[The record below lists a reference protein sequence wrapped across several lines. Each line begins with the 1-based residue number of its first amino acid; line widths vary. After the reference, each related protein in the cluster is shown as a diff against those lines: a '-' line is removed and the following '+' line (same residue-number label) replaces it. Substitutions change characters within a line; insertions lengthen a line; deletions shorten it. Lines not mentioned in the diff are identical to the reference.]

1 MSHFD
6 DLFWLVA
13 VVDEGTLSAAAEK
26 HGVSGAAVSKRLRLM
41 EERLAVRLLER
52 NARRMR
58 TTEAGELY
66 YRRGKRLLEAFS
78 ELEESVSSTGELLRG
93 TLRINAPHSFGLQR
107 LAAPVA
113 EFMQDHPEVKV
124 HIDMDDAYID
134 INESNYDVVIRIGR
148 LEDSSVVARRI
159 ASIHL
164 VCCASPAYLKAHGV
178 PKTPADLTEHICLIY
193 NQSTPHSTWTFERDG
208 QRHQVEVSGPIQSD
222 DGQFLGQLTELG
234 VGVAIQPN
242 FIAEVAL
249 RSGALVPLFADY
261 AVEEIG
267 VYALYPSR
275 QYLPV
280 KTNRFINHLKS
291 ALSIELDGLAK

>member
-26 HGVSGAAVSKRLRLM
+26 HGVSGAAVSKRLRLL
-41 EERLAVRLLER
+41 EERLSVRLLER
-52 NARRMR
+52 NARRLR

-93 TLRINAPHSFGLQR
+93 TLRVNAPNSFGLKR
-107 LAAPVA
+107 LAAPIA
-113 EFMQDHPEVKV
+113 EFMREHPDLKV
-124 HIDMDDAYID
+124 HMDMDDAFID

-148 LEDSSVVARRI
+148 LEDSSAIARRI

-164 VCCASPAYLKAHGV
+164 VCCASPAYLKEHGT
-178 PKTPADLTEHICLIY
+178 PKTPADLADHSCLIY
-193 NQSTPHSTWTFERDG
+193 NQRTPHSTWTFERDG
-208 QRHQVEVSGPIQSD
+208 VQHQVEVSGPIQSD
-222 DGQFLGQLTELG
+222 NGNFLGQLTEFGLG
-234 VGVAIQPN
+234 ISTQPN
-242 FIAEVAL
+242 FIAEDAL
-249 RSGALVPLFADY
+249 QSGALVPLLTDY
-261 AVEEIG
+261 SVEEIG

-275 QYLPV
+275 QYLPL
-280 KTNRFINHLKS
+280 KTNRFINHLKA
-291 ALSIELDGLAK
+291 ALSSGPIV